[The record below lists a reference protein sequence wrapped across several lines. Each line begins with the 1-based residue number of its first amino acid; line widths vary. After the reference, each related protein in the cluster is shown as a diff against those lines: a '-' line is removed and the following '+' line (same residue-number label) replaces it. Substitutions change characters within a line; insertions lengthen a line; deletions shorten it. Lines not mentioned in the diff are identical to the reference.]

1 MKFNIVLKSL
11 RTSLA
16 IVLVVILA
24 SCAKQLPKP
33 SKDVK
38 SVLVIP
44 VKVLNKAR
52 IKRQYD
58 YVLNFQGKPTSG
70 SWQGGNS
77 PKNDQLFS
85 AKGNLKQDG
94 NSLTIISGLPP
105 GEHRLF
111 SMTENP
117 INVENKNPNT
127 KRMRKHLPFTLEEG
141 KLSIYPNILRY
152 SQWRPKGDLSNSFTS
167 SKNFGPLTDQE
178 LTNINEELKQYKNYE
193 LWALQDKKADGTLTE
208 EVTSTESNKIPE
220 KFTSGLELDVG
231 VNSKYKLSS
240 NVTWLS
246 NLGSDEVDLE
256 GSDIRFV
263 YIADHGIHG
272 VSA

>member
-1 MKFNIVLKSL
+1 MNVSVKLSKSIYAMKSL
-11 RTSLA
+11 KKSLA
-16 IVLVVILA
+16 IILVVILA

-44 VKVLNKAR
+44 AKVLNKAR

-117 INVENKNPNT
+117 INVENKHPNT
-127 KRMRKHLPFTLEEG
+127 NENAETS
-141 KLSIYPNILRY
+141 SIYTG
-152 SQWRPKGDLSNSFTS
+152 KGKVVYLSKHFKVFSM
-167 SKNFGPLTDQE
+167 E
-178 LTNINEELKQYKNYE
+178 AE
-193 LWALQDKKADGTLTE
+193 
-208 EVTSTESNKIPE
+208 
-220 KFTSGLELDVG
+220 
-231 VNSKYKLSS
+231 
-240 NVTWLS
+240 
-246 NLGSDEVDLE
+246 
-256 GSDIRFV
+256 R
-263 YIADHGIHG
+263 
-272 VSA
+272 